1 MLPGN
6 PNIQREASCL
16 TMNTIEKISYRLIY
30 GALWC
35 LSILPFR
42 VLYLLSDVM
51 SWLLHSVVRYR
62 RRVVREN
69 LVSSLPEKS
78 SEEIARI
85 ERNFY
90 TFLTDYTFETIKMLT
105 MSPEDMH
112 RHLRVVNP
120 EMVDLAIAEGKS
132 VSLLLGHYCNWEW
145 VSSLPTYFAP
155 DTVSAQVYHHL
166 HSRVMGEIFNRI
178 RTRFGAN
185 NIEMGDIMRRHIDW
199 KRRGVATV
207 TGYIAD
213 QCPKFDM
220 HLFLDF
226 LHHDTGVYTGPERIS
241 RFLDAEVLFCHL
253 SRPRRGLYELKFIPI
268 ARNPKEHP
276 DFEITRQYF
285 AMLEDNILEAPQ
297 YWLWS
302 HRRWKRTRADFY
314 NFWGDKA
321 DKLLSHL

>member
-1 MLPGN
+1 
-6 PNIQREASCL
+6 
-16 TMNTIEKISYRLIY
+16 
-30 GALWC
+30 
-35 LSILPFR
+35 
-42 VLYLLSDVM
+42 
-51 SWLLHSVVRYR
+51 
-62 RRVVREN
+62 
-69 LVSSLPEKS
+69 
-78 SEEIARI
+78 
-85 ERNFY
+85 
-90 TFLTDYTFETIKMLT
+90 
-105 MSPEDMH
+105 
-112 RHLRVVNP
+112 
-120 EMVDLAIAEGKS
+120 
-132 VSLLLGHYCNWEW
+132 
-145 VSSLPTYFAP
+145 
-155 DTVSAQVYHHL
+155 
-166 HSRVMGEIFNRI
+166 
-178 RTRFGAN
+178 
-185 NIEMGDIMRRHIDW
+185 MRCHIDW

-268 ARNPKEHP
+268 AHNPKEYP
-276 DFEITRQYF
+276 DFEITRRYF
-285 AMLEDNILEAPQ
+285 ALLEDNILEAPQ